1 MREAGRHFVEA
12 VRNWKNSVANYIP
25 VYSRL
30 AGKGNVAN
38 A

>member
-1 MREAGRHFVEA
+1 